1 MRHNYE
7 PNHYHE
13 LMKLSEPGRIGDLEI
28 KNRLVMAPMISNLAN
43 PDGCTNENHIA
54 YLAERAKGGT
64 GLIITEYSYVNN
76 LNSRGSRNQSG
87 VYNPDFIPKY
97 RRLTERVHS
106 HGSKIFMQLVHA
118 GGKAFLNTNREGP
131 LAPTATDYVGYTPRE
146 MTSQDIENVKDDF
159 LRAARFVKDAQFDG
173 IELHGAHGY
182 LIQEFLSPA
191 LNKRTD
197 RYGGSFE
204 NRLRFPQEIVDS
216 IKSEI
221 GITTG
226 IRLSLYED
234 DQGGYGPDYG
244 ISIAESLK
252 GIDYAH
258 FSAGRFAPPGS
269 SSSFYGGKAHIASRL
284 PRKPNITTIV
294 VGSVTQ
300 PEDAQKVLE
309 KSDFVAVGR
318 ALLADPYFTHKLLND
333 PETIRPCIRCNQAC
347 RDLGFGEVR
356 CTVNPDLGHE
366 ALVKQRASGRGELAI
381 AGAGI
386 KGLEAAITAA
396 RSGFSVT
403 LYDERDQIGG
413 QLLDVYDSR
422 KKEEFDSLLKY
433 YSVALKRL
441 GIRFVPGKKYTG
453 EGIYCVPETVYPDI
467 KSEDIIRIDSNVYK
481 YHDLALKLAKDHKVI
496 MSRRSLS
503 SLDRVRVQAFLE
515 LANEAGVT
523 FTDDLSE
530 NFQVSIIQRRQYDIR
545 EAMVAGRE
553 AFYRYVEANSTEFL

>member
-1 MRHNYE
+1 
-7 PNHYHE
+7 
-13 LMKLSEPGRIGDLEI
+13 MKLSEPGRIGDLEI

-131 LAPTATDYVGYTPRE
+131 MAPTATDYVGYTPRE
-146 MTSQDIENVKDDF
+146 MTADDIHSVKEDF
-159 LRAARFVKDAQFDG
+159 LRAAKFVKDAHFDG

-191 LNKRTD
+191 LNRRTD

-216 IKSEI
+216 INSEV

-234 DQGGYGPDYG
+234 DQDGYDADYG
-244 ISIAESLK
+244 VKIAESLK

-269 SSSFYGGKAHIASRL
+269 SSSFYGGKGHIAAKL
-284 PRKPNITTIV
+284 PRKPNVTTIV
-294 VGSVTQ
+294 VGAVTQ
-300 PEDAQKVLE
+300 LEDALKVLE

-318 ALLADPYFTHKLLND
+318 ALLADPYFAHKIFND
-333 PETIRPCIRCNQAC
+333 PETLRPCIRCNQAC
-347 RDLGFGEVR
+347 RDLGLGEVR
-356 CTVNPDLGHE
+356 CTVNPDLGLE
-366 ALVKQRASGRGELAI
+366 ALRKEEVHGKGELAI

-386 KGLEAAITAA
+386 KGLEAALTAA
-396 RSGFSVT
+396 KSGFSVT
-403 LYDERDQIGG
+403 LYDERNAIGG
-413 QLLDVYDSR
+413 QLLDIYDPR
-422 KKEEFDSLLKY
+422 KKEEFSALLKY
-433 YSVALKRL
+433 YSNAMKKL

-453 EGIYCVPETVYPDI
+453 EGIYCLPETVYPDL
-467 KSEDIIRIDSNVYK
+467 EEGDTIRIDSNVYM
-481 YHDLALKLAKDHKVI
+481 YHDLALRLAKDHNVI

-503 SLDRVRVQAFLE
+503 SLDRVRLQSFVE
-515 LANEAGVT
+515 LARNAGVT
-523 FTDDLSE
+523 FTDDLGE
-530 NFQVSIIQRRQYDIR
+530 NFQVSLMQRRQYDIR

-553 AFYRYVEANSTEFL
+553 AYYRYVGKDSTESL